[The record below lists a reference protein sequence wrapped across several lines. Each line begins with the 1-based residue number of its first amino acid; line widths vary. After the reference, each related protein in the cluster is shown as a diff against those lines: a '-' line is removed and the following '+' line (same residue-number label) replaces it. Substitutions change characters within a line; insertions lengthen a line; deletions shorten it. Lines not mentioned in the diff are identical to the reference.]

1 MKNIK
6 KGNILLTAIL
16 IAVIV
21 PYAYTILYAVPS
33 TDDFW
38 MAAGVDKENM
48 LQSAINTANSFWM
61 NWGGMWLYEFLR
73 VFLNPLARFGAT
85 SSLLGVELVIF
96 FLLFLCA
103 LWVVNDTFW
112 KFVIKNEKS
121 EYILGCYLLLVIWFL
136 NTEVWTEVFY
146 WFVGSAYMWA
156 MTFVLLTVALE
167 MVYFNKPSIW
177 NGTVLSVIG
186 AIAASFYSQAVFPCM
201 IFLLFI
207 TKDFF
212 DNKKI
217 NLKKIV
223 PFLFFLLGAIS
234 SLVAPGNFQRK
245 GASGEAGLGLL
256 TALKDTF
263 VIWLGNLFDLVK
275 NPLAVIMAVFFVLL
289 GMVAMREK
297 KEKYRYPAVPF
308 VLTLMCLFVAY
319 FPFAL
324 GYGNSTYLPNR
335 AKFAFNLFAVLSF
348 SASFMYLGGWLKYEK
363 KMKFA
368 KKELTYGVAGL
379 AVFAYVCL
387 IPTQYYQEL
396 PYAQTV
402 AQTHQVKVANDEWRY
417 LLNAIEASEEEN
429 VEFERST
436 IYTPII
442 KAPGITSDSKHSIN
456 QNIADF
462 YGKESVCVYWW

>member
-85 SSLLGVELVIF
+85 SSLLGVE
-96 FLLFLCA
+96 
-103 LWVVNDTFW
+103 
-112 KFVIKNEKS
+112 
-121 EYILGCYLLLVIWFL
+121 LVIWFL